1 MSKMNLDKE
10 KLTEEKLIFGAG
22 FIDDDLVDEAI
33 DYKPRRMSFIPWA
46 CTAAAAVVLV
56 AAIAIIARLGGNTEV
71 LPPDVVSSGLSTPN
85 ASTDPNASKDPE
97 HSGGTSQ
104 CVPDDSSSNS
114 GNLDNSSVPPVTTSD
129 IPVEPIGDQKSYA
142 DIFEEFYPQNPST
155 YGPPPTCEEIANR
168 LTPNPDFPEN
178 DVDSYYLIEVVRA
191 LTNEEYELIRGA
203 STGTNGNTLYEV
215 ILVEDWITG
224 KAIDRKAYV
233 EIPAGLGA
241 AIQLKGDPTYASGEK
256 FTAALT
262 KPQKNWND
270 IYSTGYDLMRLLCDY
285 TLRYDLP
292 DMDFTSDDTEA
303 MLYFRGKGQA
313 RRPISDLPIT
323 TEEIIIETVTS
334 TPQNPATYIQK
345 IAVGDFIDF
354 IRELW
359 QQAGLYVP
367 EQNPPTI
374 DIGNGM
380 TLTGTPLDSSELEDY
395 PINSDNWK
403 LDSAAE
409 EFIDGLEIH
418 AFDKLV
424 ERAQRLTEY
433 CLNPI
438 EVSRSSAVPT
448 SNDSAYI
455 QSADGV
461 RYYETGYTYKS
472 FYNEYSRTFTKEV
485 IEEMFNKNN
494 HFLNYNG
501 ELYCDTFARNGD
513 FGDVHREYELIDK
526 GNTSIEFR
534 MLRFRESGWNRTG
547 KYDPALRDEYDLGV
561 TDFEFLQIDSRWL
574 AANIPREYETS
585 QSYLSPN
592 EDFSVNRVYADDEVV
607 PSNWLPVMSRAE
619 CMANIEEVM
628 NIDTAGNFTEG
639 VLSDLMNKN
648 ILCFGLFY
656 GVSRDMFYIEWDDP
670 YDYPDYK
677 NPVYPIFPKQPGF
690 LKGMQSES
698 IIHTIYDLPFDT
710 YENSVAAELLY
721 GVSDL
726 KDELRYLVKDGQ
738 LYINNH
744 AFPNWS
750 SDPFVARSYV
760 EVIERSDNKRTFIWH
775 YPDTEYLNHPQK
787 GYEYYYYEKTYTA
800 EYIEGS
806 WKLTK
811 VVFNNA
817 ESS

>member
-1 MSKMNLDKE
+1 MSKMFSDKE

-22 FIDDDLVDEAI
+22 FIDDDLVDEAL

-85 ASTDPNASKDPE
+85 ASTDPNASKDNE
-97 HSGGTSQ
+97 YSGGTSQ

-114 GNLDNSSVPPVTTSD
+114 GNSDNSSAPTVTTSD
-129 IPVEPIGDQKSYA
+129 IPAEPIEDQKSYA
-142 DIFEEFYPQNPST
+142 DTFEKFFGQENPAT
-155 YGPPPTCEEIANR
+155 YGPPPTVEEIANR

-191 LTNEEYELIRGA
+191 LTNEEYELICGA
-203 STGTNGNTLYEV
+203 STGINGNTLYEV

-270 IYSTGYDLMRLLCDY
+270 IYSTGYDLMRSPCNY
-285 TLRYDLP
+285 ALRYDLP
-292 DMDFTSDDTEA
+292 DMDFTEEDTEP
-303 MLYFRGKGQA
+303 MLYYRGCEPA

-323 TEEIIIETVTS
+323 TEEINIETVTS

-367 EQNPPTI
+367 EQDPPTV
-374 DIGNGM
+374 DIGDGM

-455 QSADGV
+455 RNADGV

-513 FGDVHREYELIDK
+513 LGEVHREYELIDK

-534 MLRFRESGWNRTG
+534 MLKFRESGWDRTG

-585 QSYLSPN
+585 QSYISPN

-619 CMANIEEVM
+619 CLANIEEVM
-628 NIDTAGNFTEG
+628 NIDTAGNFTES

-648 ILCFGLFY
+648 ILCFELFY
-656 GVSRDMFYIEWDDP
+656 GVSRELLNVEETP
-670 YDYPDYK
+670 RKLPDFE
-677 NPVYPIFPKQPGF
+677 NPVYPFT
-690 LKGMQSES
+690 SEYFS
-698 IIHTIYDLPFDT
+698 DIETVY
-710 YENSVAAELLY
+710 ELLY
-721 GVSDL
+721 STYERSVAERILYGRSAN
-726 KDELRYLVKDGQ
+726 KEPIYAEKDGRM
-738 LYINNH
+738 YINGESV
-744 AFPNWS
+744 PIWS
-750 SDPFVARSYV
+750 SNPFISRSYV
-760 EVIERSDNKRTFIWH
+760 QITEKTDDICTFIWR
-775 YPDTEYLNHPQK
+775 YPDIEYLNYPPA
-787 GYEYYYYEKTYTA
+787 GFEFYYFEKTYTA
-800 EYIEGS
+800 EYTEGS

>member
-1 MSKMNLDKE
+1 MSKMISDKE

-22 FIDDDLVDEAI
+22 YIDDDLVDEAL

-85 ASTDPNASKDPE
+85 ASTDPNVSKDNE

-114 GNLDNSSVPPVTTSD
+114 GNSDNSSASTVTTSD
-129 IPVEPIGDQKSYA
+129 IPAEPIGDQKSYA
-142 DIFEEFYPQNPST
+142 DIFEEFMAENPST
-155 YGPPPTCEEIANR
+155 YGPPPTCEEIMNR
-168 LTPNPDFPEN
+168 LTPDPDHPEY
-178 DVDSYYLIEVVRA
+178 DVDSYYLIEVIGA
-191 LTNEEYELIRGA
+191 LPHEIYTQFCGE
-203 STGTNGNTLYEV
+203 STGSNGNTLYEAV
-215 ILVEDWITG
+215 LVEDLISG
-224 KAIDRKAYV
+224 EKLDQRVYID
-233 EIPAGLGA
+233 ISAGLDA
-241 AIQLKGDPTYASGEK
+241 TVQLRGDPTYAAGEK
-256 FTAALT
+256 FTAALS
-262 KPQKNWND
+262 KPLDDWND
-270 IYSTGYDLMRLLCDY
+270 VYHSGRELRKSVCDNVM
-285 TLRYDLP
+285 RYDLP
-292 DMDFTSDDTEA
+292 EMSFTDGDTET
-303 MLYFRGKGQA
+303 MLYFRGRGQA
-313 RRPISDLPIT
+313 RRPISDLPFT
-323 TEEIIIETVTS
+323 TEEINIEAAKS
-334 TPQNPATYIQK
+334 TPQNPATYVQK
-345 IAVGDFIDF
+345 IALNDLVEF
-354 IRELW
+354 IREPW
-359 QQAGLYVP
+359 QQGLSEP
-367 EQNPPTI
+367 APTV

-455 QSADGV
+455 RNADGN

-513 FGDVHREYELIDK
+513 LGEVHREYELIDK

-534 MLRFRESGWNRTG
+534 MLKFRESGWDRTG

-648 ILCFGLFY
+648 ILCFELFY

-670 YDYPDYK
+670 YDHPDFK

-690 LKGMQSES
+690 LKGMQSDL
-698 IIHTIYDLPFDT
+698 IIHFINDLPFDT
-710 YENSVAAELLY
+710 YESSVAAELLY
-721 GVSDL
+721 GVADL
-726 KDELRYLVKDGQ
+726 KDEPRYLVKDGQ
-738 LYINNH
+738 SYINSH

-750 SDPFVARSYV
+750 SNPFVARSYV

-800 EYIEGS
+800 EYIDGS